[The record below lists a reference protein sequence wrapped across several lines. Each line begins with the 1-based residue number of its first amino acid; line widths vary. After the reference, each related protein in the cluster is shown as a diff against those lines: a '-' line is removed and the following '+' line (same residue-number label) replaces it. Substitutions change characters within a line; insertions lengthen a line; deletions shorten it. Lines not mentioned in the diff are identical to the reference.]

1 MKTKKFLKVLL
12 FLFLIILT
20 WFVYSKYFKKSEILS
35 SKPVNITTS
44 IEEESIYNSN
54 IIKDINYTSRDLKGN
69 EYILVAKE
77 GEIDLN
83 NSDIIFLT
91 DVTAYIKLVK
101 NSELILSPADGKIVV
116 INKVEENE
124 FFKDKR
130 IQVSIFL
137 SPLDVHVNRY
147 PVSGEIVYSKYHTG
161 DYLVAWHPKSSLK
174 NERTTVVINNKKFG
188 EVLYRQIAGAVAR
201 RIVNYATTNTHIVQ
215 GEDSGFIKFGSRVD
229 LFLPLESNIKVKL
242 GDRVSGGISVIA

>member
-1 MKTKKFLKVLL
+1 MFHKEGFKIIAFNFLMSASLVIS
-12 FLFLIILT
+12 FEILINSENIKNLVQILT
-20 WFVYSKYFKKSEILS
+20 LIQLLLILWFFRNPKR
-35 SKPVNITTS
+35 NI
-44 IEEESIYNSN
+44 
-54 IIKDINYTSRDLKGN
+54 
-69 EYILVAKE
+69 
-77 GEIDLN
+77 
-83 NSDIIFLT
+83 
-91 DVTAYIKLVK
+91 VK

-116 INKVEENE
+116 VDEVNESE

-137 SPLDVHVNRY
+137 SPLDIHVNRY
-147 PVSGEIVYSKYHTG
+147 PVSGEIVYSKHHTG

-201 RIVNYATTNTHIVQ
+201 RIVNYATTNTLIEQ

-229 LFLPLESNIKVKL
+229 LFLPLESEIKVKV
-242 GDRVSGGISVIA
+242 GDRVSGGMSVIV

>member
-1 MKTKKFLKVLL
+1 MLL
-12 FLFLIILT
+12 IL
-20 WFVYSKYFKKSEILS
+20 WFFRNPKR
-35 SKPVNITTS
+35 
-44 IEEESIYNSN
+44 N
-54 IIKDINYTSRDLKGN
+54 II
-69 EYILVAKE
+69 
-77 GEIDLN
+77 
-83 NSDIIFLT
+83 
-91 DVTAYIKLVK
+91 K

-116 INKVEENE
+116 VDEVNESE

-137 SPLDVHVNRY
+137 SPLDIHVNRY
-147 PVSGEIVYSKYHTG
+147 PVSGEIVYSKHHTG

-188 EVLYRQIAGAVAR
+188 KVLYRQIAGAVAR
-201 RIVNYATTNTHIVQ
+201 RIVNYATTNTLIEQ